1 MNKKKILWRVGAL
14 VVLLAIAAVMFVIGR
29 GHTIYVDNKKLE
41 YNGETIECPYRILV
55 NDENGE
61 KIGKLSAKD
70 RGMATCI
77 GQTFKM
83 SLEVTQNKGDDPV
96 AYDFVIDVPYNM
108 DGVII
113 NLPGLLSGVP
123 AEAYTSEFIPAEVT
137 PTEEDE
143 TVVTDEFAMDSDF

>member
-1 MNKKKILWRVGAL
+1 MKGKKILWRIGAL
-14 VVLLAIAAVMFVIGR
+14 AVLLAIAAVMFVIGR

-41 YNGETIECPYRILV
+41 YNGETIECPYKIV
-55 NDENGE
+55 VYDENGE

-83 SLEVTQNKGDDPV
+83 TLEITQNKGDEAV
-96 AYDFVIDVPYNM
+96 TQDFVLDVPYNM

-113 NLPGLLSGVP
+113 NLPGLLAGVP
-123 AEAYTSEFIPAEVT
+123 AEAYTSEFIPSEPA

-143 TVVTDEFAMDSDF
+143 AVVTDEFAMDSDF

>member
-1 MNKKKILWRVGAL
+1 MKGKKILWRVGAV

-41 YNGETIECPYRILV
+41 YNGETIECPKKIVVY
-55 NDENGE
+55 DENGE

-83 SLEVTQNKGDDPV
+83 TLEVTQNKGDEPV
-96 AYDFVIDVPYNM
+96 IQDFVIDVPYNM

-113 NLPGLLSGVP
+113 NLPGLLAGVP
-123 AEAYTSEFIPAEVT
+123 AEAYTSEFVQVETAPEE
-137 PTEEDE
+137 EED
-143 TVVTDEFAMDSDF
+143 VVTDEFTMDSDF